1 MSAKESWGDDW
12 GEDDVVRAEASRGED
27 RTEGAKHT
35 PGPWA
40 VRDDGMDYTCPI
52 IDSPSVGKGYYAS
65 IATATQR
72 DPHPR
77 EGGGIP
83 IATARANARLIA
95 AAPDLLAAL
104 EGVMNGCVYG
114 EISQLPGEFCW
125 KERSAPSI
133 AALDQARAAI
143 AKANGEGA

>member
-1 MSAKESWGDDW
+1 MS
-12 GEDDVVRAEASRGED
+12 
-27 RTEGAKHT
+27 AKHT

-40 VRDDGMDYTCPI
+40 VRDDGMDYACPI
-52 IDSPSVGKGYYAS
+52 IDSPSVGRGYYAS

-104 EGVMNGCVYG
+104 EKAVERYG
-114 EISQLPGEFCW
+114 KPGGPW
-125 KERSAPSI
+125 NVPSDPGTWI
-133 AALDQARAAI
+133 ADSRAAI
-143 AKANGEGA
+143 AKAKGVEGCGKVSAKAGGGMR